1 MGRLFLFISSVIIG
15 IAALVS
21 INSFNINLQGS
32 IDNQAKDLLGADFVV
47 NGNKAFEEEMIQAF
61 DSVKAEKASEAD
73 LASMVVFMTS
83 TPGTRLVRIVAI
95 EGDFPFYGELE
106 TLPKHAT
113 ELMRSEPYAMMDKNL
128 MGQYDVS
135 ADDSVKIGKMTFKI
149 AGEVSKIPGGGGIQS
164 TFTPSVYISM
174 EYLDSTGLVQ
184 YGSRV
189 DYKRYFKTTSQE
201 ETATGV

>member
-1 MGRLFLFISSVIIG
+1 MEYLIKIKKKKNSLFSDKWVWKMALKDARNNLGRLFLFISSIIIG

-47 NGNKAFEEEMIQAF
+47 NGNKAFEEEMIQAI

-73 LASMVVFMTS
+73 LASMVMFMTS
-83 TPGTRLVRIVAI
+83 TPGTRLVRIVAL

-106 TLPKHAT
+106 TLPENASD
-113 ELMRSEPYAMMDKNL
+113 LMKSEPYAMMDRNL

-135 ADDSVKIGKMTFKI
+135 ADD
-149 AGEVSKIPGGGGIQS
+149 
-164 TFTPSVYISM
+164 
-174 EYLDSTGLVQ
+174 
-184 YGSRV
+184 
-189 DYKRYFKTTSQE
+189 
-201 ETATGV
+201 